1 MKMGHLYTTREKY
14 TPEQLKEMKEKYTPP
29 ELVCCTGS
37 REVEDREIVFVGIG
51 ISDLAGAIAKLV
63 HTPNAILVAEA
74 GYVGFPSVS
83 VLISPADNTA
93 GAMAMCHQ
101 GLPDMFIDQ
110 QSGLIDVAYLGF
122 AQMDKFGNVNV
133 SYIIGPQIKMNG
145 SGGGGDIASS
155 AGRVV
160 YTVEF
165 NSRQWVEKVDYM
177 TEAGFFDGSPDARK
191 KANLVGGGPSSVVT
205 DRGVFRFDPK
215 THELYLA
222 EVFPWQDE
230 ASIEEL
236 KKCFPWDLKV
246 AKELKIIEPPTER
259 ELWALRLMDPL
270 GQYCIASIMNR
281 PIGKI
286 IIEGKYNLEGYDTFL
301 ELAESAIKK
310 VLETVS

>member
-1 MKMGHLYTTREKY
+1 MGHLYTTIEKY
-14 TPEQLKEMKEKYTPP
+14 TPGQLKEMKDKYTPA

-37 REVEDREIVFVGIG
+37 REVEDAEVVFVGIG
-51 ISDLAGAIAKLV
+51 ISDLAGAIAKLI

-74 GYVGFPSVS
+74 GYIGFPSLA
-83 VLISPADNTA
+83 VLISPADNSA

-101 GLPDMFIDQ
+101 GLPEVFIDQ
-110 QSGLIDVAYLGF
+110 QSGFIDVAYLGF

-133 SYIIGPQIKMNG
+133 SYITGPQIRMNG

-160 YTVEF
+160 YTAEF
-165 NSRQWVEKVDYM
+165 NQRQWVEKLDYM
-177 TEAGFFDGSPDARK
+177 TETGFLDGSPDARK

-205 DRGVFRFDPK
+205 DRGVFRFDSE
-215 THELYLA
+215 THELLLA

-230 ASIEEL
+230 EDIKEVKKSI
-236 KKCFPWDLKV
+236 PWDLKA

-259 ELWALRLMDPL
+259 ELWALKLMDPL
-270 GQYCIASIMNR
+270 GQYTIANIMDR

-286 IIEGKYNLEGYDTFL
+286 IMEGKFDLEGYHTFL
-301 ELAESAIKK
+301 GLGEKAIQE
-310 VLETVS
+310 VLDFVT